1 MMEKGQYIPLMIQS
15 LKKKNRILDVIIEL
29 NQQQRE
35 GLENPALDPD
45 DFDLIVEQKAKQI
58 EELEILDVGFQEL
71 FERIKAEL
79 NENREAYRGE
89 IAKMQELIRTLT
101 EKSADIQMQE
111 LHNKELMTKKFAAVR
126 KQIKEVRK
134 SQKIVNQ
141 YYKNMMKMAYVE
153 PQFTD
158 KKK

>member
-1 MMEKGQYIPLMIQS
+1 M
-15 LKKKNRILDVIIEL
+15 
-29 NQQQRE
+29 
-35 GLENPALDPD
+35 
-45 DFDLIVEQKAKQI
+45 
-58 EELEILDVGFQEL
+58 EILDVGFQEL